1 MNRIVHIVVAAGSG
15 RRFGADLPKQFHL
28 LGGKPVLMH
37 SVDAMRRYGGGGLVV
52 TVLHPDYISYWNDVC
67 ASFGFDPG
75 VIVAG
80 GDTRWMSVRNALD
93 VYGNDADI
101 VTIHDG
107 ARPLVGKSVVERVIS
122 AVLGGAAGAVPVIP
136 LTDSLRQ
143 IDGGGHSS
151 AVDRS
156 SFVAVQTP
164 QGFSGKE
171 LRTAYSAP
179 FSPLFTDDASV
190 IEAAGYDVSL
200 VEGSSVNMKVT
211 NPVDLAIAEILLGRC
226 SD

>member
-37 SVDAMRRYGGGGLVV
+37 AVDSMRRFGGGGLVV

-67 ASFGFDPG
+67 VSFGFDPG

-101 VTIHDG
+101 VTIHDV
-107 ARPLVGKSVVERVIS
+107 ARRSPAARRKECGGEGDLDS
-122 AVLGGAAGAVPVIP
+122 AGRRCRCGSGY
-136 LTDSLRQ
+136 
-143 IDGGGHSS
+143 
-151 AVDRS
+151 
-156 SFVAVQTP
+156 SFV
-164 QGFSGKE
+164 G
-171 LRTAYSAP
+171 
-179 FSPLFTDDASV
+179 LFKTD
-190 IEAAGYDVSL
+190 
-200 VEGSSVNMKVT
+200 
-211 NPVDLAIAEILLGRC
+211 
-226 SD
+226 